1 MIDEERMPAG
11 LLGDGG
17 TLDKSC
23 NRSSV
28 GEHVDGAEHERS
40 GGNTMKRLAA
50 VLLAFCGALLGAPV
64 HAQSYPNK
72 PITIVLPFAAGG
84 PTDVIGRILARDM
97 TKLLKQQVLIENAT
111 GAGGTL
117 ATGKVARAAPD
128 GYTLLLHHNGMST
141 SPALYRKLTFDPLTD
156 FEYVGLVADVP
167 MTIVARPNFP
177 PNTLP
182 ELLTYIRENRTKL
195 TMGNAGLGAVSH
207 QCGMLFLSTLKTEMT
222 TVPYRGTGPA
232 MNDLVGGQIDLL
244 CDQTTQTT
252 SYIRSGKVKVYGVT
266 TRERVA
272 SLPDIPTLQEQ
283 GLAGFEMAVWHGIYA
298 PKGTPPAVI
307 NRLSEALGEALRSP
321 DVRARFADLGAEPV
335 APDQVRPEALRA
347 HLKAEIEK
355 WGPIIRA
362 AGVYAE

>member
-40 GGNTMKRLAA
+40 GGNTMKRLAF
-50 VLLAFCGALLGAPV
+50 VLLAFWGTAGGTGSCPELP
-64 HAQSYPNK
+64 HK

-84 PTDVIGRILARDM
+84 PTDVISRILARDM

-128 GYTLLLHHNGMST
+128 GYTLLHHNGMST

-182 ELLTYIRENRTKL
+182 ELITYIRENRTKL

-207 QCGMLFLSTLKTEMT
+207 QCGMLSWSTQDRDDHRA
-222 TVPYRGTGPA
+222 VPGDRAGHERPRQA
-232 MNDLVGGQIDLL
+232 IDLL

-298 PKGTPPAVI
+298 P
-307 NRLSEALGEALRSP
+307 
-321 DVRARFADLGAEPV
+321 RAR
-335 APDQVRPEALRA
+335 RPR
-347 HLKAEIEK
+347 
-355 WGPIIRA
+355 
-362 AGVYAE
+362 